1 MSRVR
6 TSIFAAG
13 EAFDRGAAAVIAAAL
28 EGASS
33 AVVATGRTPMGAY
46 AKLGADLAP
55 GRLARLR
62 VFQLDEYVGVGPKDP
77 RSLAAWTRRSFVE
90 PLGINPSR
98 VVWLDGLADD
108 PDDLDDSCKRYEDEV
123 SNAGGY
129 DLAVLGI
136 GPNGHLGFNE
146 PPADPSSRTRV
157 VRLSESSL
165 RSNAAYWPE
174 LEVPA
179 SALTAGMDLLLA
191 ARRVVLLA
199 SGRAKRD
206 IVHRAFEGPVT
217 PEVPASFL
225 QDHPDVVVVADLDAW
240 GG

>member
-1 MSRVR
+1 MPGVRMSI
-6 TSIFAAG
+6 SAGG
-13 EAFDRGAAAVIAAAL
+13 EAFDHRAAATIASAL
-28 EGASS
+28 EGAAT
-33 AVVATGRTPMGAY
+33 AVVATGRTPMGVY
-46 AKLGADLAP
+46 ARLGADLP
-55 GRLARLR
+55 RGRLDGLR
-62 VFQLDEYVGVGPKDP
+62 VFQLDEYVGVGPHDP
-77 RSLAAWTRRSFVE
+77 RSLASWTRRSFVD
-90 PLGINPSR
+90 PLGIDPSG
-98 VVWLDGLADD
+98 VVWLDGLAE
-108 PDDLDDSCKRYEDEV
+108 DLEASCSTYEDAV
-123 SNAGGY
+123 ANAGGY

-146 PPADPSSRTRV
+146 PPAGPSSRTRV
-157 VRLSESSL
+157 VRLSEASL

-174 LEVPA
+174 LEVPT

-217 PEVPASFL
+217 PDVPASFL
-225 QDHPDVVVVADLDAW
+225 QEHPDVEVVVDAGAW